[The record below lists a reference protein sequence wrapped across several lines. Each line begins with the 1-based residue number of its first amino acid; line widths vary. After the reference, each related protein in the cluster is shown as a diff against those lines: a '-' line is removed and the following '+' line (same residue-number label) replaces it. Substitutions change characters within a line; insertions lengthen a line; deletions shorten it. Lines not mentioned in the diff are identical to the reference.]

1 MSSEKGLGNELESFR
16 QKWISDLRTSRGAEP
31 SASSSSASANPAPSS
46 SSQPA
51 SASTSSTRTVSARK
65 LNAPPS
71 PTTLRKPIWDEGDY
85 MQGYNFDELPASLQ
99 PPAEA
104 PPASSSKQP
113 EQAEQ
118 PEQPEQPKASAPEK
132 KNLVSALDHFEEA
145 MEKEAIG
152 NMGDSLHLYR
162 QAYRVRPFC
171 HLTFCST
178 N

>member
-1 MSSEKGLGNELESFR
+1 
-16 QKWISDLRTSRGAEP
+16 
-31 SASSSSASANPAPSS
+31 
-46 SSQPA
+46 
-51 SASTSSTRTVSARK
+51 
-65 LNAPPS
+65 
-71 PTTLRKPIWDEGDY
+71 

-104 PPASSSKQP
+104 PPPPSSSKQA
-113 EQAEQ
+113 EQAE
-118 PEQPEQPKASAPEK
+118 EADKAEASAPEK

-162 QAYRVRPFC
+162 QAYRVSSPSD
-171 HLTFCST
+171 LLNSNT